1 MSAPPIYIVTGG
13 EGISGEQIVRTALAQ
28 FESSDVPVIIV
39 PHVRELAQIEAA
51 VQEAAHTRGTI
62 VHTLVDADLRQALIQ
77 RARQENVPAL
87 DLMGG
92 LLSHL
97 THVLG
102 KEPLGQPGL
111 YRQMR
116 EYYFERIEAI
126 EFAVS
131 HDDGRKPHEL
141 DQAEIVLIGVSRV
154 GKTPLSIYLSVQGWK
169 TANVPVVPGVDLPA
183 ELFQIDPHRI
193 IGLTI
198 DPDQLVAHR
207 RWRQRR
213 LRAGGGGDYVHP
225 EALREQVEVALRLFR
240 EHGFAV
246 LDITDKP
253 IEESA
258 AEVIAILTRYFKP

>member
-39 PHVRELAQIEAA
+39 PHARELAQIEAA

-131 HDDGRKPHEL
+131 PMMTG
-141 DQAEIVLIGVSRV
+141 ASR
-154 GKTPLSIYLSVQGWK
+154 TS
-169 TANVPVVPGVDLPA
+169 
-183 ELFQIDPHRI
+183 
-193 IGLTI
+193 
-198 DPDQLVAHR
+198 
-207 RWRQRR
+207 
-213 LRAGGGGDYVHP
+213 
-225 EALREQVEVALRLFR
+225 
-240 EHGFAV
+240 
-246 LDITDKP
+246 
-253 IEESA
+253 
-258 AEVIAILTRYFKP
+258 LTRPRSS